1 MFGLFKKKTA
11 AAPTA
16 PARLSGYPTFSNDEL
31 MATFGLTEAQAEAA
45 VQLYE
50 NMVASDV
57 RDAVAQSILTSPSN
71 GPVVRE
77 LVRQTIGQH
86 DPKSRDV
93 LGVTQWLMF
102 VGLTREQTQRMLDNA
117 VTEGR
122 WVSGDWTDCATH
134 STAHRILNDRRFP
147 LTEGLAFDGVV
158 ERPGVRPGCKCRTAP
173 IIDLD

>member
-1 MFGLFKKKTA
+1 MFGWLKKKS
-11 AAPTA
+11 A
-16 PARLSGYPTFSNDEL
+16 PANASKPRLSGYPSFERAEL
-31 MATFGLTEAQAEAA
+31 MVTFGLTEAQADAA
-45 VQLYE
+45 VGLYE
-50 NMVASDV
+50 NMVAGDV
-57 RDAVAQSILTSPSN
+57 RDAVAQSILASPTN

-86 DPKSRDV
+86 DPKDRDV
-93 LGVTQWLMF
+93 LGVTNWLMF
-102 VGLTREQTQRMLDNA
+102 VGNVRVQTQRMLDNA

-134 STAHRILNDRRFP
+134 DTAHRTLDNRRFP
-147 LTEGLAFDGVV
+147 LAEGLAFNGVV